1 MDGRADPDELD
12 VGDRVRWEASGGRAY
27 GEVEV
32 IERDGALEAEP
43 EGPEMEGTEDNPA
56 YGVRVYDI
64 GTEGEWE
71 ATDTLTVHRADALT
85 IIDEFPEARMDSDT
99 ERMEA
104 LGQVAD
110 DMERCASRLREMMGA
125 TRNGP
130 YVKRSAEKGFAR
142 HCRDTGDTYYRDF
155 GSWDGPAPQLTRA
168 STEDRVDVT
177 INTAS
182 EDRHGTII
190 LPTGASL
197 ERYNELNPIVLINH
211 EYGLVAGTSQVAMR
225 GEGLDARIQA
235 QMEDAQWDRQD
246 PRVQPWFNKVTA
258 DPPIVRSA
266 SIGAL
271 LHDVVPGR
279 DFDGIEQ
286 LIDTDSRPPR
296 KFPDVATGWE
306 LVEWS
311 WVSVPSN
318 PEATMARGT
327 IDRIAREA
335 EARMESAVESM
346 QRAAELNRETQTTSV
361 PTEAGRFG
369 SGGTSSSEPNPS
381 ATPSD
386 GDSTSP
392 DEGGEEGTSR
402 RLSGSEAKKVL
413 NDAVQDRLDKLT
425 GRK

>member
-12 VGDRVRWEASGGRAY
+12 VGDRVRWEASGGTAY
-27 GEVEV
+27 GEVEMV
-32 IERDGALEAEP
+32 ETGGTIEAEP

-56 YGVRVYDI
+56 FGVRVFDLNAD
-64 GTEGEWE
+64 GEWE

-85 IIDEFPEARMDSDT
+85 IIDEFPEARMDADAEKT
-99 ERMEA
+99 KA

-110 DMERCASRLREMMGA
+110 DMKRCASRLREMVGA
-125 TRNGP
+125 TGP

-142 HCRDTGDTYYRDF
+142 HCRDTGNTYYRDF

-168 STEDRVDVT
+168 STKDRVDVT

-190 LPTGASL
+190 LPTGANL
-197 ERYNELNPIVLINH
+197 ERYNEMNPIVLINH

-225 GEGLDARIQA
+225 GKGLDARIQA
-235 QMEDAQWDRQD
+235 QMEDEQWDRQD

-279 DFDGIEQ
+279 DFDGIKQ
-286 LIDTDSRPPR
+286 LIDTDSRSPR
-296 KFPDVATGWE
+296 EFPDVATEWE

-327 IDRIAREA
+327 IDRITREA
-335 EARMESAVESM
+335 EARMESAVGWM
-346 QRAAELNRETQTTSV
+346 QQAAELNRETQTTSV

-369 SGGTSSSEPNPS
+369 SRGTSSSEPSPS

-386 GDSTSP
+386 Q

-402 RLSGSEAKKVL
+402 RLSGPEAKRIL